1 MMTATPPS
9 NSTVGQLAGTATI
22 RAVIV
27 DDEELGR
34 DRIQSLLELEADVE
48 IVGVCSDG
56 QSAVETIERTR
67 PDLVFLDVQM
77 PGMDGFDVIE
87 QLDPSHL
94 PAVVFVTAHDGHALR
109 AFEIHAL
116 DFLLKPFDQ
125 TRFEKALERARGQIA
140 QTKSAATAATT
151 AIDSRIASLLEELRD
166 ERKYSE
172 RLIVKSSGRV
182 FFIRTEE
189 IDWVEA
195 SGNYVKIHTKADA
208 HLLRESMKNME
219 AKLDPK
225 IFVRIHRS
233 AIVNIDRIK
242 ELEPWFHGE
251 YIVIMRDG
259 TRLTA
264 SRVFSDRLSALIA

>member
-1 MMTATPPS
+1 MTE
-9 NSTVGQLAGTATI
+9 QKKI
-22 RAVIV
+22 RTLVV
-27 DDEELGR
+27 DDEELAR
-34 DRIQSLLELEADVE
+34 DRMQSLLAEQPDVE
-48 IVGVCSDG
+48 IVGVCTDG
-56 QSAVETIERTR
+56 PSAVETIDKTQ

-77 PGMDGFDVIE
+77 PGMDGFEVI
-87 QLDPSHL
+87 DNIDKNHA
-94 PAVVFVTAHDGHALR
+94 PAVVFVTAHDAHALR

-125 TRFEKALERARGQIA
+125 TRFEKALDRARGHLNVDR
-140 QTKSAATAATT
+140 TGGL
-151 AIDSRIASLLEELRD
+151 DPRLVSLLEELHE

-172 RLIVKSSGRV
+172 RLIVKSGGRV
-182 FFIRTEE
+182 FFVRTEE

-195 SGNYVKIHTKADA
+195 SGNYVKIHAKSEA

-219 AKLDPK
+219 GKLDPK
-225 IFVRIHRS
+225 TFVRIHRS

-264 SRVFSDRLSALIA
+264 SRVFSDRLSAAIA

>member
-1 MMTATPPS
+1 MTQPT
-9 NSTVGQLAGTATI
+9 TELTKI
-22 RAVIV
+22 RAIVV

-34 DRIQSLLELEADVE
+34 DRIQALLSMQPDVE
-48 IVGVCSDG
+48 IVAVCPDG
-56 QSAVETIERTR
+56 ASAVEAIDRAQ

-77 PGMDGFDVIE
+77 PGMDGFEVIE
-87 QLDPSHL
+87 NIDAARL
-94 PAVVFVTAHDGHALR
+94 PEVVFVTAHDGHAIR

-125 TRFEKALERARGQIA
+125 TRFEKALERARTQIVA
-140 QTKSAATAATT
+140 KKGPV
-151 AIDSRIASLLEELRD
+151 IDSRLTQLLEELRE
-166 ERKYSE
+166 ERKYPE

-182 FFIRTEE
+182 FFVRTEE

-195 SGNYVKIHTKADA
+195 SGNYVKIHTKSEA

-225 IFVRIHRS
+225 TFVRIHRS

>member
-1 MMTATPPS
+1 MTDT
-9 NSTVGQLAGTATI
+9 TKI

-27 DDEELGR
+27 DDEELAR
-34 DRIQSLLELEADVE
+34 DRIQTLLEQQPDVE
-48 IVGVCSDG
+48 VVGVCTDG
-56 QSAVETIERTR
+56 PSAVETIDRTQ

-77 PGMDGFDVIE
+77 PGMDGFEVVDNLE
-87 QLDPSHL
+87 RTKM
-94 PAVVFVTAHDGHALR
+94 PAVVFVTAHDAHALR

-125 TRFEKALERARGQIA
+125 TRFEKALERARGQLGRNKG
-140 QTKSAATAATT
+140 TVL
-151 AIDSRIASLLEELRD
+151 DSRLVSLLEELHE

-182 FFIRTEE
+182 FFVRTEE

-195 SGNYVKIHTKADA
+195 SGNYVKIHTKSDA

-225 IFVRIHRS
+225 TFVRIHRS
-233 AIVNIDRIK
+233 AIVNIDHIK

>member
-1 MMTATPPS
+1 MTPPS
-9 NSTVGQLAGTATI
+9 SITDSTKI
-22 RAVIV
+22 RVLIV
-27 DDEELGR
+27 DDEELAR
-34 DRIQSLLELEADVE
+34 DRIASLLAEQNDVE
-48 IVGVCSDG
+48 VVGTCADG
-56 QSAVETIERTR
+56 PSAVETIERER

-77 PGMDGFDVIE
+77 PGMDGFEVIE
-87 QLDPSHL
+87 NLDRDHV
-94 PAVVFVTAHDGHALR
+94 PAVVFVTAHDAHAIR

-125 TRFEKALERARGQIA
+125 TRFEKALERARA
-140 QTKSAATAATT
+140 QLSRDKSST
-151 AIDSRIASLLEELRD
+151 IDSRLVSLLEELRD
-166 ERKYSE
+166 ERKYPE

-182 FFIRTEE
+182 FFVRAED

-195 SGNYVKIHTKADA
+195 SGNYVKIHTKGEA

-225 IFVRIHRS
+225 TFVRIHRS

-251 YIVIMRDG
+251 YVVIMRDG

-264 SRVFSDRLSALIA
+264 SRVFSDRLSAAIA

>member
-1 MMTATPPS
+1 MTETKK
-9 NSTVGQLAGTATI
+9 I
-22 RAVIV
+22 RTVIV
-27 DDEELGR
+27 DDEELAR
-34 DRIQSLLELEADVE
+34 DRIQTLLELQPDVE
-48 IVGVCSDG
+48 VVGVCTDG
-56 QSAVETIERTR
+56 PSAVEMIDRTQ

-77 PGMDGFDVIE
+77 PGMDGFEVVE
-87 QLDPSHL
+87 NLEPTKL
-94 PAVVFVTAHDGHALR
+94 PAVVFVTAHDAHALR

-125 TRFEKALERARGQIA
+125 TRFEKALERARGQLS
-140 QTKSAATAATT
+140 QSMGPVL
-151 AIDSRIASLLEELRD
+151 DSRLVTLLEELHE

-182 FFIRTEE
+182 FFVRTEE

-195 SGNYVKIHTKADA
+195 SGNYVKIHTKSDA

-225 IFVRIHRS
+225 TFVRIHRS
-233 AIVNIDRIK
+233 AIVNIDHIK

>member
-1 MMTATPPS
+1 MTE
-9 NSTVGQLAGTATI
+9 QKKI
-22 RAVIV
+22 RTLVV
-27 DDEELGR
+27 DDEELAR
-34 DRIQSLLELEADVE
+34 DRMQSLLAEQPDVE
-48 IVGVCSDG
+48 IVGVCTDG
-56 QSAVETIERTR
+56 PSAVETIDKTQ

-77 PGMDGFDVIE
+77 PGMDGFEVI
-87 QLDPSHL
+87 DNIDKNHA
-94 PAVVFVTAHDGHALR
+94 PAVVFVTAHDAHALR

-125 TRFEKALERARGQIA
+125 TRFEKALDRARGHLNVDR
-140 QTKSAATAATT
+140 TGGL
-151 AIDSRIASLLEELRD
+151 DPRLVSLLEELHQ
-166 ERKYSE
+166 ERKYPE
-172 RLIVKSSGRV
+172 RLIVKSGGRV
-182 FFIRTEE
+182 FFVRTEE

-195 SGNYVKIHTKADA
+195 SGNYVKIHTKNDA

-219 AKLDPK
+219 ARLDPK
-225 IFVRIHRS
+225 TFVRIHRS

-264 SRVFSDRLSALIA
+264 SRVFSDRLSAAIA

>member
-1 MMTATPPS
+1 MSDTTK
-9 NSTVGQLAGTATI
+9 I
-22 RAVIV
+22 RTVIV
-27 DDEELGR
+27 DDEELAR
-34 DRIQSLLELEADVE
+34 DRIQTLLELQPDVE
-48 IVGVCSDG
+48 VVGVCADG
-56 QSAVETIERTR
+56 PSAVELIDRTQ

-77 PGMDGFDVIE
+77 PGMDGFEVVE
-87 QLDPSHL
+87 NLERTKV
-94 PAVVFVTAHDGHALR
+94 PAIVFVTAHDAHALR

-125 TRFEKALERARGQIA
+125 TRFEKALERARGRLT
-140 QTKSAATAATT
+140 QTKETVL
-151 AIDSRIASLLEELRD
+151 DSRLVTLLEELHE

-182 FFIRTEE
+182 FFVRTEE

-195 SGNYVKIHTKADA
+195 SGNYVKIHTKSDA

-225 IFVRIHRS
+225 TFVRIHRS
-233 AIVNIDRIK
+233 AIVNIDHIK

-251 YIVIMRDG
+251 YIVILHDG

>member
-1 MMTATPPS
+1 MTSPET
-9 NSTVGQLAGTATI
+9 TKI
-22 RAVIV
+22 RTVIV

-34 DRIQSLLELEADVE
+34 DRIQSLLEMQPDVE
-48 IVGVCSDG
+48 IVAVCSDG
-56 QSAVETIERTR
+56 PSAVETIERTQ

-77 PGMDGFDVIE
+77 PGMDGFEVIE
-87 QLDPSHL
+87 NLDPSRL
-94 PAVVFVTAHDGHALR
+94 PAVVFVTAHDGHAIR

-125 TRFEKALERARGQIA
+125 TRFEKALERARLQVAKAKGPV
-140 QTKSAATAATT
+140 
-151 AIDSRIASLLEELRD
+151 IDSRLVSLLEELRE
-166 ERKYSE
+166 ERKYPE

-182 FFIRTEE
+182 FFVRTEE

-195 SGNYVKIHTKADA
+195 SGNYVKIHTKAEA

>member
-1 MMTATPPS
+1 MTETKK
-9 NSTVGQLAGTATI
+9 I
-22 RAVIV
+22 RTVIV
-27 DDEELGR
+27 DDEELAR
-34 DRIQSLLELEADVE
+34 DRIQTLLELQPDVE
-48 IVGVCSDG
+48 VVGVCTDG
-56 QSAVETIERTR
+56 PSAVEMIDRTQ

-77 PGMDGFDVIE
+77 PGMDGFEVVE
-87 QLDPSHL
+87 NLERTKL
-94 PAVVFVTAHDGHALR
+94 PAVVFVTAHDAHALR

-125 TRFEKALERARGQIA
+125 TRFEKALERARGHLS
-140 QTKSAATAATT
+140 QTTGPVL
-151 AIDSRIASLLEELRD
+151 DSRLVTLLEELHE

-182 FFIRTEE
+182 FFVRTEE

-195 SGNYVKIHTKADA
+195 SGNYVKIHTKSDA

-225 IFVRIHRS
+225 TFVRIHRS
-233 AIVNIDRIK
+233 AIVNIDHIK

>member
-1 MMTATPPS
+1 MTPPPS
-9 NSTVGQLAGTATI
+9 LTDTTKI
-22 RAVIV
+22 RALIV
-27 DDEELGR
+27 DDEELAR
-34 DRIQSLLELEADVE
+34 DRVASLLAEQPDVE
-48 IVGVCSDG
+48 VVGTCADG
-56 QSAVETIERTR
+56 ASAVEMIEREQ

-77 PGMDGFDVIE
+77 PGMDGFDVVE
-87 QLDPSHL
+87 NLDRDHV
-94 PAVVFVTAHDGHALR
+94 PAIVFVTAHDAHAIR

-125 TRFEKALERARGQIA
+125 ARFEKALERARA
-140 QTKSAATAATT
+140 QLTQDKAST
-151 AIDSRIASLLEELRD
+151 IDSRLVSLLEELRD
-166 ERKYSE
+166 ERKYPE

-182 FFIRTEE
+182 FFVRAED

-195 SGNYVKIHTKADA
+195 AGNYVKIHTKNEG

-219 AKLDPK
+219 GKLDPK
-225 IFVRIHRS
+225 TFVRIHRS

-251 YIVIMRDG
+251 YVVILRDG

-264 SRVFSDRLSALIA
+264 SRVFSDRLSAAIA

>member
-1 MMTATPPS
+1 MTLPQTTE
-9 NSTVGQLAGTATI
+9 STKI

-34 DRIQSLLELEADVE
+34 DRIQSLLEQQPDVE
-48 IVGVCSDG
+48 IIGVCADG
-56 QSAVETIERTR
+56 PSAVEMIDRAQ

-77 PGMDGFDVIE
+77 PGMDGFEVIE
-87 QLDPSHL
+87 NLDPSRL
-94 PAVVFVTAHDGHALR
+94 PAVVFVTAHDGHAIR

-125 TRFEKALERARGQIA
+125 TRFEKALERARA
-140 QTKSAATAATT
+140 QLSRAKTET
-151 AIDSRIASLLEELRD
+151 IDSRLVSLLEELRE
-166 ERKYSE
+166 ERKYPE

-182 FFIRTEE
+182 FFVRAED

-195 SGNYVKIHTKADA
+195 SGNYVKIHTKGEG

-225 IFVRIHRS
+225 TFVRIHRS

-251 YIVIMRDG
+251 YIVILRDG

-264 SRVFSDRLSALIA
+264 SRVFSDRLSAAIA

>member
-1 MMTATPPS
+1 MSDTTK
-9 NSTVGQLAGTATI
+9 I
-22 RAVIV
+22 RTVIV
-27 DDEELGR
+27 DDEELAR
-34 DRIQSLLELEADVE
+34 DRIQTLLELQPDVE
-48 IVGVCSDG
+48 VVGVCADG
-56 QSAVETIERTR
+56 PSAVELIDRTQ

-77 PGMDGFDVIE
+77 PGMDGFEVVE
-87 QLDPSHL
+87 NLERTKV
-94 PAVVFVTAHDGHALR
+94 PAIVFVTAHDAHALR

-125 TRFEKALERARGQIA
+125 TRFEKALERARGRLT
-140 QTKSAATAATT
+140 QTKETVL
-151 AIDSRIASLLEELRD
+151 DSRLVTLLEELHE

-182 FFIRTEE
+182 FFVRTEE
-189 IDWVEA
+189 IDWVDDATTSAEI
-195 SGNYVKIHTKADA
+195 YTKSDA

-225 IFVRIHRS
+225 TFVRIHRS
-233 AIVNIDRIK
+233 AIVNIDHIK

-251 YIVIMRDG
+251 YIVILHDG

>member
-1 MMTATPPS
+1 MTD
-9 NSTVGQLAGTATI
+9 QKKI
-22 RAVIV
+22 RTLVV
-27 DDEELGR
+27 DDEELAR
-34 DRIQSLLELEADVE
+34 DRIHALLGEQADVE
-48 IVGVCSDG
+48 IVGVCTDG
-56 QSAVETIERTR
+56 PSAVEAIDKTQ

-77 PGMDGFDVIE
+77 PGMDGFEVI
-87 QLDPSHL
+87 DNIDKNHV
-94 PAVVFVTAHDGHALR
+94 PAVVFVTAHDAHALR

-125 TRFEKALERARGQIA
+125 TRFEKALDRARGHLNRDR
-140 QTKSAATAATT
+140 SSGL
-151 AIDSRIASLLEELRD
+151 DPRLVSLLEELHE

-172 RLIVKSSGRV
+172 RLIVKSGGRV
-182 FFIRTEE
+182 FFVRTEE

-195 SGNYVKIHTKADA
+195 SGNYVKIHTKNDA

-219 AKLDPK
+219 ARLDPK
-225 IFVRIHRS
+225 TFVRIHRS

-264 SRVFSDRLSALIA
+264 SRVFSDRLSAAIA

>member
-1 MMTATPPS
+1 MTD
-9 NSTVGQLAGTATI
+9 QKKI
-22 RAVIV
+22 RTLVV
-27 DDEELGR
+27 DDEELAR
-34 DRIQSLLELEADVE
+34 DRIQGLLAEQSDVE
-48 IVGVCSDG
+48 IVGVCTDG
-56 QSAVETIERTR
+56 PSAVEAIDKSQ

-77 PGMDGFDVIE
+77 PGMDGFEVI
-87 QLDPSHL
+87 DNIDKNHA
-94 PAVVFVTAHDGHALR
+94 PAVVFVTAHDAHALR

-125 TRFEKALERARGQIA
+125 TRFEKALDRARGLLNRDRA
-140 QTKSAATAATT
+140 GGL
-151 AIDSRIASLLEELRD
+151 DPRLVSLLEELHE

-172 RLIVKSSGRV
+172 RLIVKSGGRV
-182 FFIRTEE
+182 FFVRTEE

-195 SGNYVKIHTKADA
+195 SGNYVKIHTKNDA

-219 AKLDPK
+219 ARLDPK
-225 IFVRIHRS
+225 TFVRIHRS

-264 SRVFSDRLSALIA
+264 SRVFSDRLSAAIA

>member
-1 MMTATPPS
+1 MTPPS
-9 NSTVGQLAGTATI
+9 IPESNPTI
-22 RAVIV
+22 RVLIV
-27 DDEELGR
+27 DDEELAR
-34 DRIQSLLELEADVE
+34 DRVASLLAEQPDVE
-48 IVGVCSDG
+48 VVGTCVDG
-56 QSAVETIERTR
+56 PSAVEAIERER

-77 PGMDGFDVIE
+77 PGMDGFEVVE
-87 QLDPSHL
+87 NLDRDHI
-94 PAVVFVTAHDGHALR
+94 PAIVFVTAHDAHAIR

-125 TRFEKALERARGQIA
+125 TRFEKALERARA
-140 QTKSAATAATT
+140 QLSRDKSSTL
-151 AIDSRIASLLEELRD
+151 DSRLVSLLEELRD
-166 ERKYSE
+166 ERKYPE

-182 FFIRTEE
+182 FFVRAED

-195 SGNYVKIHTKADA
+195 SGNYVKIHTKGEA

-219 AKLDPK
+219 GKLDPK
-225 IFVRIHRS
+225 TFVRIHRS

-251 YIVIMRDG
+251 YVVILRDG

-264 SRVFSDRLSALIA
+264 SRVFSDRLSAAIA

>member
-1 MMTATPPS
+1 MTSMNTASPATTLS
-9 NSTVGQLAGTATI
+9 QEATKI
-22 RAVIV
+22 RALIV

-34 DRIQSLLELEADVE
+34 DRIQSLLEQQPDVE
-48 IVGVCSDG
+48 IIGICSDG
-56 QSAVETIERTR
+56 ASAVETIERTQ

-77 PGMDGFDVIE
+77 PGMDGFGVIE
-87 QLDPSHL
+87 NLDPTHL
-94 PAVVFVTAHDGHALR
+94 PAVVFVTAHDGHAIR

-125 TRFEKALERARGQIA
+125 ARFEKALERARGQLA
-140 QTKSAATAATT
+140 SKKTAA
-151 AIDSRIASLLEELRD
+151 ANLGAGIDSRLVSLLEELRE
-166 ERKYSE
+166 ERKYPE

-182 FFIRTEE
+182 FFVRTEE

-195 SGNYVKIHTKADA
+195 SGNYVKIHTKNEA

>member
-1 MMTATPPS
+1 MTDT
-9 NSTVGQLAGTATI
+9 TRI

-27 DDEELGR
+27 DDEELAR
-34 DRIQSLLELEADVE
+34 DRIHDLLELQPDVD
-48 IVGVCSDG
+48 IVGVCTDG
-56 QSAVETIERTR
+56 PSAVETIDRTQ

-77 PGMDGFDVIE
+77 PGMDGFEVVE
-87 QLDPSHL
+87 NLEAAKL
-94 PAVVFVTAHDGHALR
+94 PAVVFVTAHDAHALR

-125 TRFEKALERARGQIA
+125 ARFEKALERARGHMA
-140 QTKSAATAATT
+140 RTT
-151 AIDSRIASLLEELRD
+151 NGTVLDSRLVSLLEELHE

-182 FFIRTEE
+182 FFVRTEE

-195 SGNYVKIHTKADA
+195 SGNYVKIHTKSDA

-219 AKLDPK
+219 SKLDPK
-225 IFVRIHRS
+225 TFVRIHRS
-233 AIVNIDRIK
+233 AIVNIDHIK

-251 YIVIMRDG
+251 YVVIMRDG

>member
-1 MMTATPPS
+1 ML
-9 NSTVGQLAGTATI
+9 STESKKI
-22 RAVIV
+22 RTVIV

-34 DRIQSLLELEADVE
+34 DRMRSLLDMQPDVE
-48 IVGVCSDG
+48 VIAVCTDG
-56 QSAVETIERTR
+56 PMAVEAIDRAQ

-77 PGMDGFDVIE
+77 PGMDGFEVVE
-87 QLDPSHL
+87 NLEPTRL
-94 PAVVFVTAHDGHALR
+94 PAIVFVTAHDGHAIR
-109 AFEIHAL
+109 AFEVHAL

-125 TRFEKALERARGQIA
+125 TRFEKALERARGQLA
-140 QTKSAATAATT
+140 RNPSKAPV
-151 AIDSRIASLLEELRD
+151 IDSRIVSLLEELHE
-166 ERKYSE
+166 ERRYPE

-182 FFIRTEE
+182 FFVRTED

-195 SGNYVKIHTKADA
+195 SGNYVKIHTKNEA

-264 SRVFSDRLSALIA
+264 SRVFSDRLSALIS

>member
-1 MMTATPPS
+1 M
-9 NSTVGQLAGTATI
+9 
-22 RAVIV
+22 
-27 DDEELGR
+27 
-34 DRIQSLLELEADVE
+34 
-48 IVGVCSDG
+48 
-56 QSAVETIERTR
+56 
-67 PDLVFLDVQM
+67 
-77 PGMDGFDVIE
+77 
-87 QLDPSHL
+87 

-116 DFLLKPFDQ
+116 DFVLKPFDE
-125 TRFEKALERARGQIA
+125 TRFNKALEHARAQVAQNRGPA
-140 QTKSAATAATT
+140 L
-151 AIDSRIASLLEELRD
+151 DSRLLSLLEELRG

-172 RLIVKSSGRV
+172 RLIVKSGGRV
-182 FFIRTEE
+182 FFVRTDE

-195 SGNYVKIHTKADA
+195 AGNYVKIHTKSEA

>member
-1 MMTATPPS
+1 MTPS
-9 NSTVGQLAGTATI
+9 ESTKI
-22 RAVIV
+22 RTVIV
-27 DDEELGR
+27 DDEELAR
-34 DRIQSLLELEADVE
+34 DRIQTLLELQPDVE
-48 IVGVCSDG
+48 IVGVCVDG
-56 QSAVETIERTR
+56 PSAVETIERVQ

-77 PGMDGFDVIE
+77 PGMDGFEVLE
-87 QLDPSHL
+87 NLEAERL

-125 TRFEKALERARGQIA
+125 TRFEKALERARGQL
-140 QTKSAATAATT
+140 TRVSSAAL
-151 AIDSRIASLLEELRD
+151 DPRLVSLLEELRE

-182 FFIRTEE
+182 FFVRTEE

-195 SGNYVKIHTKADA
+195 SGNYVKIHTKSDA

-225 IFVRIHRS
+225 TFVRIHRS

>member
-1 MMTATPPS
+1 MTPS
-9 NSTVGQLAGTATI
+9 ESTKI
-22 RAVIV
+22 RTVIV
-27 DDEELGR
+27 DDEELAR
-34 DRIQSLLELEADVE
+34 DRIQTLLELQPDVE
-48 IVGVCSDG
+48 IVGVCADG
-56 QSAVETIERTR
+56 PSAVETIERVQ

-77 PGMDGFDVIE
+77 PGMDGFEVLE
-87 QLDPSHL
+87 NLEAERL

-125 TRFEKALERARGQIA
+125 TRFEKALERARSQL
-140 QTKSAATAATT
+140 TRVNNAAL
-151 AIDSRIASLLEELRD
+151 DPRLVSLLEELRE

-182 FFIRTEE
+182 FFVRTEE

-195 SGNYVKIHTKADA
+195 SGNYVKIHTKSDA

-225 IFVRIHRS
+225 TFVRIHRS

>member
-1 MMTATPPS
+1 MTEATKIR
-9 NSTVGQLAGTATI
+9 TI
-22 RAVIV
+22 IV
-27 DDEELGR
+27 DDEELAR
-34 DRIQSLLELEADVE
+34 DRIQALLAQQPDVE
-48 IVGVCSDG
+48 IVGICTDG
-56 QSAVETIERTR
+56 VSALEAIDRAK

-77 PGMDGFDVIE
+77 PGMDGFEVVE
-87 QLDPSHL
+87 NLDPGHI
-94 PAVVFVTAHDGHALR
+94 PAVVFVTAHDGHAIR

-125 TRFEKALERARGQIA
+125 IRFEKALERARGKVRESKA
-140 QTKSAATAATT
+140 STT
-151 AIDSRIASLLEELRD
+151 VIDSHLVSLLEELRD
-166 ERKYSE
+166 ERKYPE

-182 FFIRTEE
+182 FFVRTEE

-195 SGNYVKIHTKADA
+195 SGNYVKIHAKNDA

-219 AKLDPK
+219 GKLDPK
-225 IFVRIHRS
+225 TFVRIHRS

>member
-1 MMTATPPS
+1 MTDT
-9 NSTVGQLAGTATI
+9 TKI

-27 DDEELGR
+27 DDEELAR
-34 DRIQSLLELEADVE
+34 DRIQTLLELQPDVE
-48 IVGVCSDG
+48 VVGVCTDG
-56 QSAVETIERTR
+56 PSAVELIDRTQ

-77 PGMDGFDVIE
+77 PGMDGFEVVDNLE
-87 QLDPSHL
+87 RTKM
-94 PAVVFVTAHDGHALR
+94 PAVVFVTAHDAHALR

-125 TRFEKALERARGQIA
+125 TRFEKALERARGQLGRSKG
-140 QTKSAATAATT
+140 TVL
-151 AIDSRIASLLEELRD
+151 DSRLVSLLEELHE

-182 FFIRTEE
+182 FFVRTEE

-195 SGNYVKIHTKADA
+195 SGNYVKIHTKSDA

-225 IFVRIHRS
+225 TFVRIHRS
-233 AIVNIDRIK
+233 AIVNIDHIK

>member
-1 MMTATPPS
+1 MTDT
-9 NSTVGQLAGTATI
+9 TKI
-22 RAVIV
+22 RTVIV
-27 DDEELGR
+27 DDEELAR
-34 DRIQSLLELEADVE
+34 DRIQSLLELQPDVE
-48 IVGVCSDG
+48 IVGVCTDG
-56 QSAVETIERTR
+56 PSAVEMIDRVQ

-77 PGMDGFDVIE
+77 PGMDGFEVVDNLE
-87 QLDPSHL
+87 RAKM
-94 PAVVFVTAHDGHALR
+94 PAVVFVTAHDAHALR

-125 TRFEKALERARGQIA
+125 TRFEKALERARGQLSQA
-140 QTKSAATAATT
+140 KGTT
-151 AIDSRIASLLEELRD
+151 MLDSRLVTLLEELHE

-182 FFIRTEE
+182 FFVRTEE

-195 SGNYVKIHTKADA
+195 SGNYVKIHTKNDA

-219 AKLDPK
+219 GKLDPK
-225 IFVRIHRS
+225 TFVRIHRS
-233 AIVNIDRIK
+233 AIVNIDHIK

>member
-1 MMTATPPS
+1 MSDTTK
-9 NSTVGQLAGTATI
+9 I
-22 RAVIV
+22 RTVIV
-27 DDEELGR
+27 DDEELAR
-34 DRIQSLLELEADVE
+34 DRIQTLLELQPDVE
-48 IVGVCSDG
+48 VVGVCTDG
-56 QSAVETIERTR
+56 PSAVELIDRTQ

-77 PGMDGFDVIE
+77 PGMDGFEVVE
-87 QLDPSHL
+87 NLERTKV
-94 PAVVFVTAHDGHALR
+94 PAIVFVTAHDAHALR

-125 TRFEKALERARGQIA
+125 TRFEKALERARGRLTQPKE
-140 QTKSAATAATT
+140 TVL
-151 AIDSRIASLLEELRD
+151 DSRLVTLLEELHE

-182 FFIRTEE
+182 FFVRTEE

-195 SGNYVKIHTKADA
+195 SGNYVKIHTKSDA

-225 IFVRIHRS
+225 TFVRIHRS
-233 AIVNIDRIK
+233 AIVNIDHIK

-251 YIVIMRDG
+251 YIVILHDG

>member
-1 MMTATPPS
+1 MS
-9 NSTVGQLAGTATI
+9 ESTKI
-22 RAVIV
+22 RTVIV
-27 DDEELGR
+27 DDEELAR
-34 DRIQSLLELEADVE
+34 ERMKFLLEVQADVE
-48 IVGVCSDG
+48 VVAVCSDG
-56 QSAVETIERTR
+56 LSALEAIERTR

-77 PGMDGFDVIE
+77 PGMDGFEVVE
-87 QLDPSHL
+87 NLDASIAPD
-94 PAVVFVTAHDGHALR
+94 VVFVTAHDGHAIR

-125 TRFEKALERARGQIA
+125 TRFEKTLDRARNRFHGGKGA
-140 QTKSAATAATT
+140 R
-151 AIDSRIASLLEELRD
+151 IDSRLVTLLEELRE
-166 ERKYSE
+166 ERKYPE

-182 FFIRTEE
+182 FFVRTEE

-195 SGNYVKIHTKADA
+195 SGNYVKIHTKSDA

-225 IFVRIHRS
+225 TFVRIHRS

-251 YIVIMRDG
+251 YIVIMQNG

-264 SRVFSDRLSALIA
+264 SRVFSDRLAAVIA

>member
-1 MMTATPPS
+1 MTETKK
-9 NSTVGQLAGTATI
+9 I
-22 RAVIV
+22 RTVIV
-27 DDEELGR
+27 DDEELAR
-34 DRIQSLLELEADVE
+34 DRIQTLLELQPDVE
-48 IVGVCSDG
+48 IVGVCTDG
-56 QSAVETIERTR
+56 PSAVEMIDRTQ

-77 PGMDGFDVIE
+77 PGMDGFEVVE
-87 QLDPSHL
+87 NLERTKL
-94 PAVVFVTAHDGHALR
+94 PAVVFVTAHDAHALR

-125 TRFEKALERARGQIA
+125 TRFEKALERARGQLS
-140 QTKSAATAATT
+140 QTTGPVL
-151 AIDSRIASLLEELRD
+151 DSRLVTLLEELHE

-182 FFIRTEE
+182 FFVRTEE

-195 SGNYVKIHTKADA
+195 SGNYVKIHTKSDA

-225 IFVRIHRS
+225 TFVRIHRS
-233 AIVNIDRIK
+233 AIVNIDHIK